1 MESPQLFWQA
11 FILAQTPDKA
21 ANHQKGFAKM
31 QPPRR
36 MSCARRGSGDKC
48 SAGGA
53 FVDWD
58 DLRVFLA
65 VARTESL
72 SAAGK
77 RLKIDPAT
85 AGRRILRLEESTGTR
100 LFCKSPQGY
109 ALTEAGARL
118 LPLAEQVERATLAV
132 GESLTG
138 PGGLTGLIRLGAPD
152 GCANYL
158 LPQVLS
164 RICDANPGL
173 EVQIVALPRVFN
185 LSKREADLAIGVSR
199 PEAGRLTVQKLTD
212 YRLHLSASRDYLLR
226 HPLIDP
232 ADLRQHRFV
241 GYIPDMIFDKEL
253 DYLSEIGAGPASLTS
268 NSVSVQ
274 LNWLRHGAGVGVV
287 HDFAL
292 PAAPELVRV
301 LPDHIALTRAFW
313 LIRHQ
318 DDARLDRLNRFSDQL
333 LREVRA
339 EIQQLESWG
348 LPAQQRR

>member
-1 MESPQLFWQA
+1 M
-11 FILAQTPDKA
+11 
-21 ANHQKGFAKM
+21 
-31 QPPRR
+31 
-36 MSCARRGSGDKC
+36 
-48 SAGGA
+48 
-53 FVDWD
+53 DWD

-77 RLKIDPAT
+77 RLRIDPAT
-85 AGRRILRLEESTGTR
+85 VGRRIARLEDATRAR
-100 LFCKSPQGY
+100 LFAKSPQGY
-109 ALTEAGARL
+109 ALTDAGARL
-118 LPLAEQVERATLAV
+118 VPHAEAAERATLGAA
-132 GESLTG
+132 ESLTG

-158 LPQVLS
+158 LPQVLA

-185 LSKREADLAIGVSR
+185 LSKREADMAIAVSR

-212 YRLHLSASRDYLLR
+212 YRLHLVASRTYLAR
-226 HPLIDP
+226 EP
-232 ADLRQHRFV
+232 AIPTIEALQGHRIV

-253 DYLSEIGAGPASLTS
+253 DYLAEIGIGPAQLTS

-292 PAAPELVRV
+292 PAAPGLVRILTDRV
-301 LPDHIALTRAFW
+301 HLTRTFW
-313 LIRHQ
+313 LIRHES
-318 DDARLDRLNRFSDQL
+318 DARLDRLNRFADEL
-333 LREVRA
+333 IRA
-339 EIQQLESWG
+339 ARTEMMRLEAAISAG
-348 LPAQQRR
+348 ELHA